1 MVVLQWADASYC
13 KDRWDWFSVQL
24 DDDTEMV
31 CCVYDDGK
39 VKTYFADI
47 SYSDNRQEHYKEI
60 EIIPLEKHRIS
71 PKSKAVYP
79 LLWKIKIPAKN
90 INLNLT
96 AKIENQEMLFGSINY
111 WEGPLQVDGDF
122 GGEKVRG
129 VGFMELVGYPSQ
141 YGNVKYINDEI
152 SKMASRFASMA
163 KNKAFNIT
171 RDFKKKI
178 IG

>member
-1 MVVLQWADASYC
+1 MDHQWADASYC

-60 EIIPLEKHRIS
+60 EIIPSNQQWVS
-71 PKSKAVYP
+71 PKSKATYS
-79 LLWKIKIPAKN
+79 LAWKIKIPTKN
-90 INLNLT
+90 IDLNLM

-111 WEGPLQVDGDF
+111 WEGPLRVEGSFD
-122 GGEKVRG
+122 GEKITG

-152 SKMASRFASMA
+152 GKMASRFASMA
-163 KNKAFNIT
+163 KNKAFNLAG
-171 RDFKKKI
+171 DFKKRI